1 MIHENEIAIKVLT
14 NEFADYPRNA
24 WHYDREYL
32 MICEALR
39 LSKLHQPT
47 VISSPI
53 ELEPVLAKI
62 EHINDLGKSTWY
74 EVVYFDGNWRCYAGS
89 KTFKDGEK
97 VIKWNHAKDCL

>member
-47 VISSPI
+47 VSESVCLLTD
-53 ELEPVLAKI
+53 EQQRVQKCKYKNENKCLWE
-62 EHINDLGKSTWY
+62 
-74 EVVYFDGNWRCYAGS
+74 R
-89 KTFKDGEK
+89 
-97 VIKWNHAKDCL
+97 DCAHKQTVR

>member
-32 MICEALR
+32 IICEALR

-47 VISSPI
+47 VMHCVCENGDFGDI
-53 ELEPVLAKI
+53 EVLEI
-62 EHINDLGKSTWY
+62 D
-74 EVVYFDGNWRCYAGS
+74 DRCVPS
-89 KTFKDGEK
+89 CK
-97 VIKWNHAKDCL
+97 NCLKPLRKHGA

>member
-1 MIHENEIAIKVLT
+1 MIHENKIAIKVLT

-47 VISSPI
+47 VSVSVKATKDKFGD
-53 ELEPVLAKI
+53 ELKCICNE
-62 EHINDLGKSTWY
+62 T
-74 EVVYFDGNWRCYAGS
+74 
-89 KTFKDGEK
+89 
-97 VIKWNHAKDCL
+97 HAYHCPKCGLP